1 VGLLGLFALA
11 LLSTVMSTID
21 SYSFL
26 AASTFGNDI
35 MGRLLKLS
43 ERGILLYTRLGLVIS
58 TLLAVILALFF
69 RSAVDIWYVFGSIG
83 TPALLLPVF
92 FSFVSKRRL
101 PTRYALLSIVTS
113 GGLSLVWFVSRY
125 MTYSGQFWLGIQPI
139 FPGLACSTALFVIY
153 AKRAALPL
161 PKVPR

>member
-1 VGLLGLFALA
+1 LGLFALA

-35 MGRLLKLS
+35 MGRLFNLEEKD
-43 ERGILLYTRLGLVIS
+43 IILYTRLGLVIS

-83 TPALLLPVF
+83 TPALLVPVF
-92 FSFVSKRRL
+92 FSFVGKRRF
-101 PTRYALLSIVTS
+101 PARYALLSIVLS
-113 GGLSLVWFVSRY
+113 GGLSLVWFVSQY
-125 MTYSGQFWLGIQPI
+125 VTDSGQFWLGIQ
-139 FPGLACSTALFVIY
+139 
-153 AKRAALPL
+153 AALNW
-161 PKVPR
+161 RRS